1 MNLDITQFFSLI
13 LAQEP
18 AAAPGAGLMQF
29 LPFILMFVMMYFLL
43 IRPQRMRQ
51 KALAAQIGAM
61 KKGDRVISAGGIHG
75 TVANMKGDTVTLK
88 VAENVKLEFQKSSI
102 TTVIPK
108 GTGQED
114 ADLSNQP
121 PATGEPLKG

>member
-1 MNLDITQFFSLI
+1 MNSEMTNVLSMI
-13 LAQEP
+13 LAQDP
-18 AAAPGAGLMQF
+18 APNPLMQF

-51 KALAAQIGAM
+51 KALADQIAAM
-61 KKGDRVISAGGIHG
+61 KTGDNVISAGGIHG
-75 TVANMKGDTVTLK
+75 TVTNLKGETVIVK

-108 GTGQED
+108 GTGKGG

-121 PATGEPLKG
+121 PATGEPLRG

>member
-1 MNLDITQFFSLI
+1 MNLNMTTLLSPI
-13 LAQEP
+13 LAQDP
-18 AAAPGAGLMQF
+18 AAGGGIMQF

-51 KALAAQIGAM
+51 KALADQIAAM
-61 KKGDRVISAGGIHG
+61 KKGDNVISAGGIHG
-75 TVANMKGDTVTLK
+75 TVTNLNPDTVIVR

-108 GTGQED
+108 GSSKDD

-121 PATGEPLKG
+121 AADAPLRK